1 MCGIAGFIVRD
12 PGRSAAEN
20 LRILTRMRDA
30 LQWRGPDEAGAW
42 QSGDNRVHLGHRRLS
57 ILDLTPS
64 GAQPMRSPD
73 GRRTIVFNGEIYNFR
88 TLRAK
93 LEQRGVRF
101 AGTSDTEVL
110 LHALGEWGDVETL
123 RRLDGMFA
131 FAVWDAQTRE
141 LMLARDRI
149 GEKPLYY
156 AEAGGGLLFG
166 SELKALRLHPD
177 CDTRVDRTAL
187 AYYVRHGNVPAP
199 FAIYQGSRKLRPGH
213 FLKVAADGTVQE
225 PKPYWEP
232 SNLFELRD
240 RETRSADDPGLLDEL
255 EKVLRRSIADRM
267 VSDVP
272 LGALLSGG
280 IDSSLVVSLMQT
292 QSSRPIK
299 TFTIGYGDSP
309 FDEARYAREIARHLG
324 TEHHEHQVTSGETL
338 ALVERLPSIYDEPF
352 ADPSQIPT
360 TIVSRF
366 ARQHVTVALSGDAGD
381 ELFCGYNR
389 YLWSARIWPRLSRLP
404 YSLRQMGAGAVSW
417 LSPAVWSRF
426 AEVLEPILPARLRVR
441 GAGDKLHKLARAA
454 ASRSADE
461 LYVDL
466 ATLWPEPHGLVRGA
480 ALPPAITGL
489 AALPADMP
497 FVQRMMFHDLRT
509 SLPDGMLCKVDR
521 AAMSASLE
529 IRVPFLANDLVCFA
543 WQIPTATHMHGGVG
557 KYLLREVLARHI
569 PRQLFERPKVG
580 FGVPIRD
587 WLRGPLREW
596 AADLLATARLER
608 TGYFDPAQ
616 VQVLWREHLSG
627 SRNHQAQLWAILMFE
642 AWCAAGSSCC
652 RVPPSLMSL

>member
-1 MCGIAGFIVRD
+1 MCGIAGFFVRD
-12 PGRSAAEN
+12 PRRSVAEN
-20 LRILTRMRDA
+20 LEILTRMRDA
-30 LQWRGPDEAGAW
+30 LRWRGPDDAGAW
-42 QSGDNRVHLGHRRLS
+42 QSADNRVHLGHRRLS

-88 TLRAK
+88 ALRSE

-110 LHALGEWGDVETL
+110 LHALGEWGEVEAL

-131 FAVWDAQTRE
+131 FAVWDAQARE

-156 AEAGGGLLFG
+156 AETGGGLLFG

-177 CDTRVDRTAL
+177 CDTRIDRTAL
-187 AYYVRHGNVPAP
+187 AHYVRHGNVPAP

-213 FLKVAADGTVQE
+213 YLKVKADGTVKE
-225 PKPYWEP
+225 PKPYWEA
-232 SNLFELRD
+232 SSLLDLRD
-240 RETRSADDPGLLDEL
+240 RETRAADDPGLLDEL
-255 EKVLRRSIADRM
+255 EKVLRGSIADRM

-280 IDSSLVVSLMQT
+280 IDSSLVVALMQA
-292 QSSRPIK
+292 QSSRPVK
-299 TFTIGYGDSP
+299 TFTIGYGDSS

-324 TEHHEHQVTSGETL
+324 TEHHEHHVTSEETL
-338 ALVERLPSIYDEPF
+338 ALVERMPSIYDEPF
-352 ADPSQIPT
+352 ADSSQIPT

-366 ARQHVTVALSGDAGD
+366 ARQHVTVALSGDGGD

-389 YLWSARIWPRLSRLP
+389 YLWSARMWPQLSRLP
-404 YSLRQMGAGAVSW
+404 FALRRLGASAVSQI
-417 LSPAVWSRF
+417 SPAVWTRI
-426 AEVLEPILPARLRVR
+426 ADALEPVLPARLRVR

-466 ATLWPEPHGLVRGA
+466 ATLWPDPHGIVRGA
-480 ALPPAITGL
+480 GLPPAISGL
-489 AALPADMP
+489 AQLPADMP
-497 FVQRMMFHDLRT
+497 FVQRMMFHDLCT

-529 IRVPFLANDLVCFA
+529 IRVPFLANDAVGFA
-543 WQIPTATHMHGGVG
+543 WRVPAATHMQGGVG
-557 KYLLREVLARHI
+557 KQILRHVLARHV
-569 PRQLFERPKVG
+569 PRALFERPKVG
-580 FGVPIRD
+580 FGIPIRD
-587 WLRGPLREW
+587 WLCGPLREW
-596 AADLLATARLER
+596 AAELIAPECLSRSEYLNVAE
-608 TGYFDPAQ
+608 
-616 VQVLWREHLSG
+616 VQRLWREHQSG
-627 SRNHQAQLWAILMFE
+627 KRNHQSRLWAVLMFQV
-642 AWCAAGSSCC
+642 WLRSQN
-652 RVPPSLMSL
+652 SL